1 MEELQN
7 IIVKAKALKQ
17 RKDIKEAISLL
28 EKAHEIGVE
37 KNAVEDLVDIHNQLV
52 LLYYQNTDPDK
63 FSKSYN
69 FARTLAAKINY
80 SRGLVETF
88 MNMAWVETDSENFIE
103 AVSHATQALSID
115 EILENSSAF
124 TTCLYVI
131 SEANFKIGDQKMGV
145 KYQKLYQRKLMQL
158 STSEEE
164 MLKKIPEL
172 SKGMTKEEDLDSRVR
187 QALDELD
194 SF

>member
-7 IIVKAKALKQ
+7 IIVRAKALKQ
-17 RKDIKEAISLL
+17 KKELKDAISLL
-28 EKAHEIGVE
+28 EKAHEIGV
-37 KNAVEDLVDIHNQLV
+37 KYNAVEDLVDIHNQLI
-52 LLYYQNTDPDK
+52 LLYYQDTNPEK

-69 FARTLAAKINY
+69 FARTLAVKINY
-80 SRGLVETF
+80 SRGLVETY

-103 AVSHATQALSID
+103 AVTHATQALSID
-115 EILENSSAF
+115 DILENSSAF

-131 SEANFKIGDQKMGV
+131 SEANFKIGDHKMGE

-158 STSEEE
+158 SDSEEQ

-172 SKGMTKEEDLDSRVR
+172 GKGMTKEEDLDTRVR

>member
-7 IIVKAKALKQ
+7 IIVRAKALKQ
-17 RKDIKEAISLL
+17 KKELKEAISLL
-28 EKAHEIGVE
+28 EKAHEIGV
-37 KNAVEDLVDIHNQLV
+37 KNNAVEDLVDVHNQLI
-52 LLYYQNTDPDK
+52 LLYYQDTNPEK

-80 SRGLVETF
+80 SRGLVETY

-103 AVSHATQALSID
+103 AVTHATQALSID
-115 EILENSSAF
+115 DILENSSAF

-131 SEANFKIGDQKMGV
+131 SEANFKIGDHKMGE

-158 STSEEE
+158 SDSEEQ

-172 SKGMTKEEDLDSRVR
+172 GKGMTKEEDLDTRVR

>member
-7 IIVKAKALKQ
+7 IIIRAKALKQ
-17 RKDIKEAISLL
+17 RKDIKEAIQILK
-28 EKAHEIGVE
+28 KAHEIGV
-37 KNAVEDLVDIHNQLV
+37 KNNAVEDLVDIHNQLI
-52 LLYYQNTDPDK
+52 LLHYQDNDAES

-80 SRGLVETF
+80 NRGLVETY

-103 AVSHATQALSID
+103 AVTHATQALSID

-131 SEANFKIGDQKMGV
+131 SEANFKIGDTKMGE
-145 KYQKLYQRKLMQL
+145 KYRKLYQRKVMELT
-158 STSEEE
+158 SSEEE
-164 MLKKIPEL
+164 MLRSIEGL
-172 SKGMTKEEDLDSRVR
+172 GQGMTREEDLDARVR

>member
-17 RKDIKEAISLL
+17 RKEIKEAISLL

-37 KNAVEDLVDIHNQLV
+37 NNAVEDLVDIHNQLV
-52 LLYYQNTDPDK
+52 LMYYQNSDPEK

-131 SEANFKIGDQKMGV
+131 SEANFKIGDEKMGV

>member
-17 RKDIKEAISLL
+17 RKEIKEAISLL

-37 KNAVEDLVDIHNQLV
+37 NNAVEDLVDIHNQLI
-52 LLYYQNTDPDK
+52 LLYYQNSDPEK

-115 EILENSSAF
+115 EILENSTAF

-131 SEANFKIGDQKMGV
+131 SEANFKIGDEKMGV

>member
-1 MEELQN
+1 MEELQT
-7 IIVKAKALKQ
+7 IIVRAKALKQ
-17 RKDIKEAISLL
+17 KKELKEAISLL
-28 EKAHEIGVE
+28 EKAHEIGV
-37 KNAVEDLVDIHNQLV
+37 KYNAVEDLVDVHNQLI
-52 LLYYQNTDPDK
+52 LLYYQDTNPEK

-69 FARTLAAKINY
+69 FARTLAVKINY
-80 SRGLVETF
+80 SRGLVETY

-103 AVSHATQALSID
+103 AVTHATQALSID
-115 EILENSSAF
+115 DILENSSAF

-131 SEANFKIGDQKMGV
+131 SEANFKIGDHKMGE

-158 STSEEE
+158 SDSEEQ

-172 SKGMTKEEDLDSRVR
+172 GKGMTKEEDLDTRVR

>member
-7 IIVKAKALKQ
+7 IIGKAKALKQ
-17 RKDIKEAISLL
+17 RKEIKEAISLL

-37 KNAVEDLVDIHNQLV
+37 NNAVEDLVDIHNQLV
-52 LLYYQNTDPDK
+52 LMYYQNSDPEK

-131 SEANFKIGDQKMGV
+131 SEANFKIGDEKMGV

>member
-28 EKAHEIGVE
+28 EKAHDIGVE
-37 KNAVEDLVDIHNQLV
+37 NNAVEDLVNIHNQLI
-52 LLYYQNTDPDK
+52 LLYYQNADPDK

-80 SRGLVETF
+80 SRGLVETY
-88 MNMAWVETDSENFIE
+88 MNMAWVETDSENFIK
-103 AVSHATQALSID
+103 AVTHATQALSID

-131 SEANFKIGDQKMGV
+131 SEANFKIGDQEMGV

-172 SKGMTKEEDLDSRVR
+172 SKGMIKEEDLDSRVR